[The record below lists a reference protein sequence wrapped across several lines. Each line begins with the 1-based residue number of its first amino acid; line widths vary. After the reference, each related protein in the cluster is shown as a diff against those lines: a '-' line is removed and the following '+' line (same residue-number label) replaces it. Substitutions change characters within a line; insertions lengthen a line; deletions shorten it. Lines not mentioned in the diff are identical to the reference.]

1 MSDSLRD
8 LHEELQ
14 LRLHDIRAR
23 AAALSP
29 LDIHA
34 RMDAIRGTADR
45 AGLQAMEG
53 LARLSSQL
61 ALLPGCRVATSAC
74 LAHAEEAIAARTQAE
89 QQAVLAA
96 VASRLH

>member
-1 MSDSLRD
+1 MSESVEQ
-8 LHEELQ
+8 LHHELQ
-14 LRLHDIRAR
+14 RRLHDIRAR
-23 AAALSP
+23 AARLSP

-45 AGLQAMEG
+45 AGLHAMEG

-61 ALLPGCRVATSAC
+61 ALLPGCRVATHAC
-74 LAHAEEAIAARTQAE
+74 LDHAEAALAARTDAE

-96 VASRLH
+96 IATRLH

>member
-1 MSDSLRD
+1 MSDSLGD

-14 LRLHDIRAR
+14 RRLHEIRAR

-34 RMDAIRGTADR
+34 RMDAIRGQADR
-45 AGLQAMEG
+45 AGLHAMEG

-61 ALLPGCRVATSAC
+61 ALLPGCRMATNAC
-74 LAHAEEAIAARTQAE
+74 LDHAEDALAARTSAE
-89 QQAVLAA
+89 RQAVLAA
-96 VASRLH
+96 VATRLH